1 MDGPFFEQL
10 SVRENIFFLEHFTDI
25 HIDEKYYQYLLSY
38 FELDD
43 FEDVPVIRLSV
54 GQRERVNLIRACVH
68 RPKIVLLDE
77 P

>member
-10 SVRENIFFLEHFTDI
+10 SVCENIFFLEHFTDI
-25 HIDEKYYQYLLSY
+25 RIDESYYQYLLSY
-38 FELDD
+38 FELED
-43 FEDVPVIRLSV
+43 FEQNAVIHLSV

-68 RPKIVLLDE
+68 KPKIVLLDE